1 MNRAELAEKWLAK
14 AENDLLVSR
23 HVLFHL
29 KPRQIDIS
37 CYHSQQ
43 CGEKSLKAFLVAQ
56 GLDPPRT
63 HDLVS
68 LCQKCADVE
77 NGFLTLLDDCAD
89 LTIHSVTTRYP
100 YEMET
105 SPEDAEAALENADR
119 VYQYVLRK
127 IRLRDKA

>member
-1 MNRAELAEKWLAK
+1 MNRAELVEKWLAK
-14 AENDLLVSR
+14 AENDLLVAR
-23 HVLFHL
+23 HVLFDL

-43 CGEKSLKAFLVAQ
+43 CGEKALKAFLAAQ

-68 LCQKCADVE
+68 LCQKCADLE
-77 NGFLTLLDDCAD
+77 NGFLTLLGDCAD

-100 YEMET
+100 EEVEIT
-105 SPEDAEAALENADR
+105 EGDAEAALENAGR
-119 VYQYVLRK
+119 VYQYVRRK
-127 IRLRDKA
+127 IRLLGGV